1 MRLFISFDME
11 GVAGVVTEKQL
22 IPSGFEWQQAREWM
36 TNELLAVIEAAEEC
50 GVTEF
55 VVADSHG
62 TGQNLLV
69 DRLPKNVELVR
80 SWPRPLHMIQGVE
93 EGPFVGAM
101 LLGYHGGAHTLGAG
115 LAHTAMLHVTSVSL
129 NGLQVSETGIAAAT
143 AGQFGVPVIM
153 VSGDDVYVEHA
164 RETLGDVEAVTTR
177 TAYSFSSGKVITP
190 ARSCELLA
198 ERTRIAIGRAAEFK
212 PFKVDF
218 PVRMEVRLSNP
229 VLAEMFCWLPGFE
242 RVDAHT
248 IAMKSE
254 DMRGVEGFW
263 GFLGEML
270 GKRWEALFG

>member
-36 TNELLAVIEAAEEC
+36 THELLAVIAAAEDC

-69 DRLPKNVELVR
+69 DRLPKNVQLVR
-80 SWPRPLHMIQGVE
+80 SWPRPLGMMQGVE
-93 EGPFVGAM
+93 EGSYIGAM

-115 LAHTAMLHVTSVSL
+115 LAHTVMLQVAKVWL
-129 NGLQVSETGIAAAT
+129 NGREVSETGIAAAT
-143 AGQFGVPVIM
+143 AGQFDVPVIM
-153 VSGDDVYVEHA
+153 VSGDDVYVKHA

-177 TAYSFSSGKVITP
+177 TAYSLSSGKVITP
-190 ARSCELLA
+190 ERSCELLA
-198 ERTRIAIGRAAEFK
+198 ERTRVAIGRAAEFRPHK
-212 PFKVDF
+212 IDF
-218 PVRMEVRLSNP
+218 PVRMEVRLTNP
-229 VLAEMFCWLPGFE
+229 ILAEMFCQLPGFE

-248 IAMKSE
+248 IAMESK
-254 DMRGVEGFW
+254 DMYGIEGFW
-263 GFLGEML
+263 GFLGDML
-270 GKRWEALFG
+270 GKRWALFG